1 MENEIRKRMQGK
13 VLLDQL
19 IVLLSIILIF
29 ELSFPFLKEVHCPF
43 FFFEQFVMAYC
54 LFRTLYYINHRW
66 ISSLLIVVLAF
77 ICAHE
82 LFLGF
87 SQLIENFRNIK
98 AQDVCVGSFSNS
110 GPYAC
115 FLAVC
120 CSLFVVVYVKESK
133 AVIKSILAILVLI
146 SFILLTCTLSRAA
159 IISLSISMF
168 LLILK
173 NNNMVVLIRKYW
185 IYILISFILLGIGTY
200 LIKKPSADG
209 RFLMARINLKMIREN
224 GLTGIGFGNY
234 CGEYGRTQARFFSE
248 FMKDSVDDM
257 DISNIPEGLRMV
269 ADCPRFSFNEY
280 LKMGVEN
287 GPIAMLL
294 MVGIMLLGIVQTYKS
309 NSIWCYPLVVLSVF
323 ACFSYPFEVDIL
335 LLITIIC
342 LASNNNQQSNNLGG
356 LFLLVFL
363 VVLFGS
369 VYYVRKE
376 RMYRNDIKAYSS
388 FYSKMFRNRSKLYYI
403 HDTDVIPEGIYHESM
418 LFNYGQSLSEN
429 GEYTRSDSVLKM
441 GTKISSDPMFWNVMG
456 NNSLAQ
462 GKYREAEERYKHA
475 FYMVPNRLYPLYLLA
490 KLYHTEGDTV
500 KFLDMADKV
509 ETFIPKV
516 ESVNT
521 ERLRNE
527 IRELKSGYISE
538 QYE

>member
-1 MENEIRKRMQGK
+1 M
-13 VLLDQL
+13 
-19 IVLLSIILIF
+19 
-29 ELSFPFLKEVHCPF
+29 
-43 FFFEQFVMAYC
+43 
-54 LFRTLYYINHRW
+54 
-66 ISSLLIVVLAF
+66 
-77 ICAHE
+77 
-82 LFLGF
+82 
-87 SQLIENFRNIK
+87 
-98 AQDVCVGSFSNS
+98 
-110 GPYAC
+110 
-115 FLAVC
+115 
-120 CSLFVVVYVKESK
+120 
-133 AVIKSILAILVLI
+133 
-146 SFILLTCTLSRAA
+146 
-159 IISLSISMF
+159 
-168 LLILK
+168 
-173 NNNMVVLIRKYW
+173 
-185 IYILISFILLGIGTY
+185 
-200 LIKKPSADG
+200 IKKPSTDG
-209 RFLMARINLKMIREN
+209 RILMYTICTQIIKDN
-224 GLTGIGFGNY
+224 GLKGEGIGNFS
-234 CGEYGRTQARFFSE
+234 GEYGKAQARFFSE
-248 FMKDSVDDM
+248 FMKNSVDDM

-287 GPIAMLL
+287 GLIAMLL

-335 LLITIIC
+335 LLITILC

-356 LFLLVFL
+356 LFLLVVL

-429 GEYTRSDSVLKM
+429 GDYTRSDSVLKM

-527 IRELKSGYISE
+527 IRDLKSGYISE
-538 QYE
+538 QDE

>member
-1 MENEIRKRMQGK
+1 MLNNTRLLMQRITFIDKSLFILSILFWGLTFLSRNEIYYPIIYFEPYILAYLLLRILFCFFQRWFSSFL
-13 VLLDQL
+13 VL
-19 IVLLSIILIF
+19 I
-29 ELSFPFLKEVHCPF
+29 
-43 FFFEQFVMAYC
+43 
-54 LFRTLYYINHRW
+54 T
-66 ISSLLIVVLAF
+66 VVL
-77 ICAHE
+77 CMRE
-82 LFLGF
+82 LILGY
-87 SQLIENFRNIK
+87 SQLFDNIGELK
-98 AQDVCVGSFSNS
+98 AQDACIGSFSNS
-110 GPYAC
+110 GPFGC

-120 CSLFVVVYVKESK
+120 CSLFVGVLVKESNV
-133 AVIKSILAILVLI
+133 VIKSLLAVL
-146 SFILLTCTLSRAA
+146 SFLSFVLLACTFSRAA
-159 IISLSISMF
+159 FLSLSVSLFLISLKNEDFATLVRNNWALFIVAV
-168 LLILK
+168 LL
-173 NNNMVVLIRKYW
+173 
-185 IYILISFILLGIGTY
+185 SGTFFY
-200 LIKKPSADG
+200 MIKKPSTDG
-209 RFLMARINLKMIREN
+209 RILMYTICTQIIKDN
-224 GLTGIGFGNY
+224 GLKGEGIGNFS
-234 CGEYGRTQARFFSE
+234 GEYGKAQARFFSD
-248 FMKDSVDDM
+248 FMKDSADDM
-257 DISNIPEGLRMV
+257 DISNIPDNMRMV
-269 ADCPRFSFNEY
+269 ADCPRLCFNEY
-280 LKMGVEN
+280 IKMGVEN

-335 LLITIIC
+335 LLITILC

-356 LFLLVFL
+356 LFFLVF
-363 VVLFGS
+363 VVVFGS

-376 RMYRNDIKAYSS
+376 QMYNKNIKAYSS

-418 LFNYGQSLSEN
+418 LFNYGQSLSED
-429 GEYTRSDSVLKM
+429 GDYIRSDSVLKL

-456 NNSLAQ
+456 NNCLAQ
-462 GKYREAEERYKHA
+462 GKYREAEDRYKHA

-527 IRELKSGYISE
+527 IRELKSGYTSE